1 MPTATDTWL
10 VRKRDGREA
19 EFQTARIADAI
30 RKAFRAELNLADGQP
45 LDADAEADVERIAAA
60 VAEEIAPLAAAGP
73 VDVEKVQ
80 DFVELGLMRAGHYR
94 VARAYIVYRAE
105 HAKRR
110 ALRPVEVTGDAADAP
125 RMSVTLEDGTRIP
138 FDPARVRRRLAEAAR
153 GLERDVNVEELTEEV
168 LRSMFDGISPAE
180 LDRAMI
186 LAARSRIERDPA
198 HDTVAARLMRMVIHN
213 EALGAHK
220 ADPDDLETL
229 YRRQFEH
236 YLIDGVAA
244 GRLDPAVRTFDTARL
259 AGALR
264 PDRDAAFKYLGLQ
277 TIYDRYLLHVE
288 GRRIETPQF
297 FWMRVAMG
305 LASAEGEAK
314 TDRAVEF
321 YEVLSDFR
329 FTSATPTLF
338 NSATLHP
345 QLSSCYLT
353 TVQDDLGH
361 IFKSIGDNAALSK
374 WAGGLGNDWTNIRA
388 TGSHIKGTN
397 GKSQGVIPFLKIV
410 SDAAVAVNQCFAP
423 DTGVF
428 TADGVKPIAAVQP
441 GDLVLGQRGEYR
453 EVLEHFV
460 YDQPTA
466 EAAFPNGGGG
476 MVEVDVKHSVH
487 PLRIT
492 AGHPIWAVRGVPVG
506 QTIERTGAWLEKGKV
521 SPEWVAAGE
530 LAAGD
535 YVAQVVPKEVVPA
548 LGLTADDARLYGVLL
563 GDGHLAGGTRWGVSG
578 NPSKDAH
585 LQFVR
590 DYLDARGVHYWES
603 GRGET
608 YAQIHWATGRG
619 VLRDGTTGRI
629 ASAGPPTLPFARED
643 LYDADGNKRIGRRFA
658 HLPPDQTRALLK
670 GLLETDGGVSR
681 GKEIYFTTTSRPLAD
696 GVRYQCLRLGVPVA
710 GQYREREQGH
720 SGTRSDGSVIPFEGT
735 VKAYDLRIPA
745 VPGVAELVGARPLTK
760 RNWFERG
767 GCLFTR
773 VRRAD
778 PIPSVPAVHDLKVE
792 GDETY
797 MTTAALAHNGGK
809 RKGAVCSYL
818 ETWHLDI
825 EEFLDL
831 RKNTGDDRRRTHD
844 MHTANWI
851 PDLFMQRVNAGADW
865 TLFSPNDVPDLHDL
879 YGKAF
884 RERYEHYEALADRGK
899 IALHRRLPA
908 VDLWRKMLTRVFE
921 TGHPWITF
929 KDPSNVRSP
938 QDHCGVVH
946 SSNLC
951 TEILLNTGPDET
963 AVCNLGSVN
972 LRRHVTEDADGN
984 PALDRE
990 LLADTIRT
998 AVRMLDNVVDINFYP
1013 TPEAENANRR
1023 HRPVGLG
1030 VMGFQDALAALGISF
1045 ASEEAVRFADESM
1058 EAISFE
1064 AIRASALL
1072 AAERGPYGS
1081 HAGSKWDRG
1090 LLPIDTL
1097 DLLAEERGEPID
1109 VNREC
1114 SLDWAPVR
1122 ALVAEHGMRNSNVM
1136 AIAPT
1141 ATISTIV
1148 GVAQSIE
1155 PMYKHLYV
1163 KSNLSGDFT
1172 QVNLELVKE
1181 LKDRGL
1187 WGPDLLEQLKY
1198 YDGAL
1203 TEIAD
1208 VPDDVKARY
1217 LTAFEVDG
1225 SWVLECAARRQKWID
1240 QGQSLNLYMS
1250 APSGKKLSDLY
1261 AEAWSK
1267 GLKTTYYL
1275 RTLAATQVEKSTVDV
1290 NKFGVQPRWMKSKS
1304 ESGNVSIDRGAP
1316 PPAAADGSAPLALTA
1331 VQEGATCDPNDPT
1344 CEACQ

>member
-1 MPTATDTWL
+1 MPVTTDAWT
-10 VRKRDGREA
+10 VRKRDGRIA
-19 EFQTARIADAI
+19 EFETARVAAAL

-45 LDADAEADVERIAAA
+45 LDDETEADVQRIAAQ
-60 VAEEIAPLAAAGP
+60 VAEEIAPLAAAGD

-80 DFVELGLMRAGHYR
+80 DFVEMGLMRAGHYR

-105 HAKRR
+105 HAKKR
-110 ALRPVEVTGDAADAP
+110 ALRQVEVTQDDAVAP
-125 RMSVTLEDGTRIP
+125 RLSVTLEDGTRIP

-153 GLERDVNVEELTEEV
+153 GLEADVNVEDLAEDV

-180 LDRAMI
+180 LNRAMI

-198 HDTVAARLMRMVIHN
+198 YDTVAGRLMRMVIHD
-213 EALGAHK
+213 EALGTHK
-220 ADPDDLETL
+220 SDPEDLEKL
-229 YRRQFEH
+229 YRHQFEH

-244 GRLDPAVRTFDTARL
+244 GRLDPVVRTFDTARL
-259 AGALR
+259 AKSLR
-264 PDRDAAFKYLGLQ
+264 PDRDAGFKYLGLQ

-288 GRRIETPQF
+288 GRRIETPQY

-305 LASAEGEAK
+305 LASAEGADK

-353 TVQDDLGH
+353 TVQDDLDH

-410 SDAAVAVNQCFAP
+410 SDAAVAVNQ
-423 DTGVF
+423 
-428 TADGVKPIAAVQP
+428 
-441 GDLVLGQRGEYR
+441 
-453 EVLEHFV
+453 
-460 YDQPTA
+460 
-466 EAAFPNGGGG
+466 
-476 MVEVDVKHSVH
+476 
-487 PLRIT
+487 
-492 AGHPIWAVRGVPVG
+492 
-506 QTIERTGAWLEKGKV
+506 
-521 SPEWVAAGE
+521 
-530 LAAGD
+530 
-535 YVAQVVPKEVVPA
+535 
-548 LGLTADDARLYGVLL
+548 
-563 GDGHLAGGTRWGVSG
+563 
-578 NPSKDAH
+578 
-585 LQFVR
+585 
-590 DYLDARGVHYWES
+590 
-603 GRGET
+603 
-608 YAQIHWATGRG
+608 
-619 VLRDGTTGRI
+619 
-629 ASAGPPTLPFARED
+629 
-643 LYDADGNKRIGRRFA
+643 
-658 HLPPDQTRALLK
+658 
-670 GLLETDGGVSR
+670 
-681 GKEIYFTTTSRPLAD
+681 
-696 GVRYQCLRLGVPVA
+696 
-710 GQYREREQGH
+710 
-720 SGTRSDGSVIPFEGT
+720 
-735 VKAYDLRIPA
+735 
-745 VPGVAELVGARPLTK
+745 
-760 RNWFERG
+760 
-767 GCLFTR
+767 
-773 VRRAD
+773 
-778 PIPSVPAVHDLKVE
+778 
-792 GDETY
+792 
-797 MTTAALAHNGGK
+797 GGK

-851 PDLFMQRVNAGADW
+851 PDLFMQRMQAGGQW
-865 TLFSPNDVPDLHDL
+865 TLFSPDDVPDLHDL
-879 YGKAF
+879 YGRAF
-884 RERYEHYEALADRGK
+884 KERYEHYEALADAGK
-899 IALHRRLPA
+899 IKLHRRLPA

-921 TGHPWITF
+921 TGHPWVTF
-929 KDPSNVRSP
+929 KDPSNIRSP

-951 TEILLNTGPDET
+951 TEILLNTSKDET
-963 AVCNLGSVN
+963 AVCNLGSIN
-972 LRRHVTEDADGN
+972 LRRHVAEDADGN
-984 PALDRE
+984 PYFDRE
-990 LLADTIRT
+990 LLADTVRT
-998 AVRMLDNVVDINFYP
+998 AVRMLDNVVDINYYP
-1013 TPEAENANRR
+1013 TPEAKNANHR

-1030 VMGFQDALAALGISF
+1030 IMGFQDALAALGISF
-1045 ASEEAVRFADESM
+1045 ASETAADFADESM
-1058 EAISFE
+1058 EWVSYE

-1072 AAERGPYGS
+1072 AAERGTYS
-1081 HAGSKWDRG
+1081 SYEGSKWDRG
-1090 LLPIDTL
+1090 LLPLDTL
-1097 DLLAEERGEPID
+1097 DLLAEERGEEVR
-1109 VNREC
+1109 VNRDA
-1114 SLDWAPVR
+1114 SLDWSPVR
-1122 ALVAEHGMRNSNVM
+1122 ALVAEHGVRNSNVM

-1172 QVNLELVKE
+1172 QVNIELVKE

-1187 WGPDLLEQLKY
+1187 WGPDMLEQLKY

-1203 TEIAD
+1203 TEIKD

-1217 LTAFEVDG
+1217 LTAFEVPPEAI
-1225 SWVLECAARRQKWID
+1225 LECAARRQKWID

-1250 APSGKKLSDLY
+1250 APSGKKLSDIY
-1261 AEAWSK
+1261 ADAWGR

-1304 ESGNVSIDRGAP
+1304 ESGNVAIARGVQ
-1316 PPAAADGSAPLALTA
+1316 PPAVTSAPSPADDDTAPLALSA
-1331 VQEGATCDPNDPT
+1331 VQDGAVCDPNDPT

>member
-1 MPTATDTWL
+1 MPIATDAWI
-10 VRKRDGREA
+10 VRKRDGRQV
-19 EFQTARIADAI
+19 EFHTARIADAI
-30 RKAFRAELNLADGQP
+30 RKAFRAELNLAEGQP
-45 LDADAEADVERIAAA
+45 LDEETEADVERIAAG

-80 DFVELGLMRAGHYR
+80 DYAEVALMRSGHYR
-94 VARAYIVYRAE
+94 VARAYITYRAE

-110 ALRPVEVTGDAADAP
+110 ALQPVVVTEDDRETP
-125 RMSVTLEDGTRIP
+125 RLSVTLEDGARVP
-138 FDPARVRRRLAEAAR
+138 FDANRVRRRLAEAAR

-168 LRSMFDGISPAE
+168 LRSMFDGITPAE

-198 HDTVAARLMRMVIHN
+198 HDAVAARLMRMVIHN

-220 ADPDDLETL
+220 SDPEDLDAL
-229 YRRQFEH
+229 YRHQFEH

-244 GRLDPAVRTFDTARL
+244 GRLDPAVRGFDTPRI

-264 PDRDAAFKYLGLQ
+264 PERDAGFKYLGLQ
-277 TIYDRYLLHVE
+277 TIYDRYLLHVG

-305 LASAEGEAK
+305 LASAEGADK
-314 TDRAVEF
+314 TDRAIEF

-361 IFKSIGDNAALSK
+361 IFKSVGDNAALSK

-410 SDAAVAVNQCFAP
+410 SDAAVAVNQ
-423 DTGVF
+423 
-428 TADGVKPIAAVQP
+428 
-441 GDLVLGQRGEYR
+441 
-453 EVLEHFV
+453 
-460 YDQPTA
+460 
-466 EAAFPNGGGG
+466 
-476 MVEVDVKHSVH
+476 
-487 PLRIT
+487 
-492 AGHPIWAVRGVPVG
+492 
-506 QTIERTGAWLEKGKV
+506 
-521 SPEWVAAGE
+521 
-530 LAAGD
+530 
-535 YVAQVVPKEVVPA
+535 
-548 LGLTADDARLYGVLL
+548 
-563 GDGHLAGGTRWGVSG
+563 
-578 NPSKDAH
+578 
-585 LQFVR
+585 
-590 DYLDARGVHYWES
+590 
-603 GRGET
+603 
-608 YAQIHWATGRG
+608 
-619 VLRDGTTGRI
+619 
-629 ASAGPPTLPFARED
+629 
-643 LYDADGNKRIGRRFA
+643 
-658 HLPPDQTRALLK
+658 
-670 GLLETDGGVSR
+670 
-681 GKEIYFTTTSRPLAD
+681 
-696 GVRYQCLRLGVPVA
+696 
-710 GQYREREQGH
+710 
-720 SGTRSDGSVIPFEGT
+720 
-735 VKAYDLRIPA
+735 
-745 VPGVAELVGARPLTK
+745 
-760 RNWFERG
+760 
-767 GCLFTR
+767 
-773 VRRAD
+773 
-778 PIPSVPAVHDLKVE
+778 
-792 GDETY
+792 
-797 MTTAALAHNGGK
+797 GGK

-851 PDLFMQRVNAGADW
+851 PDLFMQRMNAGEDW
-865 TLFSPNDVPDLHDL
+865 TLFSPDDVPDLHDL
-879 YGKAF
+879 YGRAF
-884 RERYEHYEALADRGK
+884 RERYEHYEALADSGK
-899 IALHRRLPA
+899 IALSRRLPA

-921 TGHPWITF
+921 TGHPWVTF
-929 KDPSNVRSP
+929 KDPSNIRSP

-951 TEILLNTGPDET
+951 CMTADQRVVTDRGLVTVGELFEAGGENLVVGRAGVERASAMVLPRPNAPIVEIQTREGYAHKVTPDHKVWKKDHGWVEAQDLTPGDQIETQQVEGLWGPEDRVEAAFLCGLIAGDGTFGAGTVYVDVWDNALHERVRIEHAVASVIRQAELVPVAAPVPAYAEPQFHLASREDDAFTKLRLGSVSLCRALEALGFTKETKRVVPEFVWRGTRATVSAYLEGLYLADGTTQAGEITTSSLASTDRGFLRDVQILWANFGVKSSLSKMRDAGRATLPDGLGGTAEYPQQALYRLLVTSVKGNRIVEAVARIGAHRDDAAFLSNLETKDGYAQKLWATFTGLKELPNEDAYCLTVDSDEHSWTVNGLVTKNTEILLNTSREET
-963 AVCNLGSVN
+963 AVCNLGSIN
-972 LRRHVTEDADGN
+972 LRRHVVEGPDGA
-984 PALDRE
+984 PRFDHD

-1013 TPEAENANRR
+1013 TPEAKTANTR

-1030 VMGFQDALAALGISF
+1030 IMGFQDALAALGVSF
-1045 ASEEAVRFADESM
+1045 ASDEAVRFADESM
-1058 EAISFE
+1058 ERISYE

-1072 AAERGPYGS
+1072 AAERGTYS
-1081 HAGSKWDRG
+1081 SYEGSKWDRG

-1097 DLLAEERGEPID
+1097 DLLAEERGEAVEVD
-1109 VNREC
+1109 RDC
-1114 SLDWAPVR
+1114 SLDWSPIR

-1141 ATISTIV
+1141 ATISTIA

-1172 QVNLELVKE
+1172 QVNIELVKE

-1187 WGPDLLEQLKY
+1187 WGADLLEQLKY

-1217 LTAFEVDG
+1217 LTAFEVDPA
-1225 SWVLECAARRQKWID
+1225 WILECAARRQKWID

-1250 APSGKKLSDLY
+1250 APSGKKLSDMY
-1261 AEAWSK
+1261 VDAWK
-1267 GLKTTYYL
+1267 AGLKTTYYL

-1304 ESGNVSIDRGAP
+1304 ESGNVAIDRGAP
-1316 PPAAADGSAPLALTA
+1316 GSPSPGSPSPRGGAPDDTAPLPLAA
-1331 VQEGATCDPNDPT
+1331 VQEGAACDPNDPT